1 MCHSCVRGRTGVSI
15 FTIIYLA
22 GVAFAQAPP
31 GANSSPASWATPD
44 GRVRYIRAFVID
56 ERLSALRR
64 EPALKS
70 EVRQRLRMGRPLY
83 ILETRSARNDEPV
96 FFRVAV
102 TRRTRGWIHQLAVG
116 IPGRRGEDERVMT
129 LLAGTRDGV
138 DRIALCKLFIERFPV
153 SALKSRAL
161 LMMGEEADLAA
172 ASLGGRARRRLEG
185 AAGEHLKKRDLYLND
200 PGLDRYSR
208 LKINFDFDEAT
219 GRYSYDGR
227 AFREILKRYPLSSEA
242 GQARLRLERSASHRA
257 DM

>member
-1 MCHSCVRGRTGVSI
+1 MCHSSVRGRTGFSI
-15 FTIIYLA
+15 FTIMYFA
-22 GVAFAQAPP
+22 CVAFAQAPSGP
-31 GANSSPASWATPD
+31 TPLTASWAAPD
-44 GRVRYIRAFVID
+44 GRTRYIRAFVID

-70 EVRQRLRMGRPLY
+70 EVRQRLRMGRQLY
-83 ILETRSARNDEPV
+83 ILETKAAKKNEPV

-116 IPGRRGEDERVMT
+116 IPGRRGEDERVVA
-129 LLAGTRDGV
+129 LVAGTRDGV
-138 DRIALCKLFIERFPV
+138 DRIALCKLFIERFPG
-153 SALKSRAL
+153 SALKPLAL
-161 LMMGEEADLAA
+161 LKMGQEADLAA

-185 AAGEHLKKRDLYLND
+185 GAEEHLKKRELYLND

-219 GRYSYDGR
+219 DRYYYDGR
-227 AFREILKRYPLSSEA
+227 AFREILERYPLSKEA
-242 GQARLRLERSASHRA
+242 GQARLRLERGGGHRA

>member
-1 MCHSCVRGRTGVSI
+1 MCHSCARGRTGVSI

-22 GVAFAQAPP
+22 GVAFAQVASVTNP
-31 GANSSPASWATPD
+31 SPASWAAPD
-44 GRVRYIRAFVID
+44 GRVRYIRAFVVD

-70 EVRQRLRMGRPLY
+70 EVRQRLRMGRQLY
-83 ILETRSARNDEPV
+83 LLETRGARNDEPV

-102 TRRTRGWIHQLAVG
+102 TRRTRGWIHQAAVA
-116 IPGRRGEDERVMT
+116 IPGRKGEDKRVIA
-129 LLAGTRDGV
+129 LIDGTRDGV
-138 DRIALCKLFIERFPV
+138 DRIALCKLFIERFPS
-153 SALKSRAL
+153 SALKARAL
-161 LMMGEEADLAA
+161 LSMGEEADLAA
-172 ASLGGRARRRLEG
+172 SSLGGRAHRRLDG

-208 LKINFDFDEAT
+208 LKINFDFDETT

-227 AFREILKRYPLSSEA
+227 AFREILKRYPLSNEA
-242 GQARLRLERSASHRA
+242 GQARLRLERGAGHRA